1 MPPEALLA
9 IRSDIVS
16 SVEPEYLEWLT
27 KEHTIERVSI
37 DGFVS
42 ARIFRAKYPDF
53 GRYLILYEL
62 ADTAVVDSAAYLERL
77 NNPTS
82 WSTRM
87 MPHLGNFV
95 RGGGRIVTVMGAG
108 YGTTLVPIMRRNE
121 FRADENQALE
131 RISKAPSVV
140 AIRVLQTDSKRTTAA
155 SNERN
160 LRSGDQSFETLLMIE
175 TFDEGTAKSVIQQLP
190 PKLLELWQRESGSQ
204 ELPAYSQLFYLGKP
218 DRSCIDLAGEEAPKE
233 EPSAAARSSF
243 SGAALLR
250 DRSTTLS
257 ADFPKK

>member
-1 MPPEALLA
+1 MPPKALLA
-9 IRSDIVS
+9 IRSDIAS

-62 ADTAVVDSAAYLERL
+62 ADTTVIDSPAYLERL
-77 NNPTS
+77 NNPTP

-87 MPHLGNFV
+87 MPHLGNFI
-95 RGGGRIVTVMGAG
+95 RGGGQIMTTAG
-108 YGTTLVPIMRRNE
+108 VGCGTTLVPIMRQNE
-121 FRADENQALE
+121 LSADENQAVE
-131 RISKAPSVV
+131 KISKAPGVV
-140 AIRVLQTDSKRTTAA
+140 AIRVLQTDPKRTTAA
-155 SNERN
+155 SNERE

-175 TFDEGTAKSVIQQLP
+175 TLDEGAAKRVIQQLP
-190 PKLLELWQRESGSQ
+190 PKLLELSQWESGSH
-204 ELPAYSQLFYLGKP
+204 ELPAYSQLFYLSKP
-218 DRSCIDLAGEEAPKE
+218 DGSPIDLAGEEEPKE
-233 EPSAAARSSF
+233 ESSAASKSSF
-243 SGAALLR
+243 SGAALPR
-250 DRSTTLS
+250 DRSTILS